1 VSRERIRLLVLALL
15 ALAVTVAIV
24 ALIGQAARYAHLIK
38 LLKGADYRWL
48 AVCAVG
54 EVVAY
59 GGFIFAYQA
68 IAQAR
73 GGPQLTIGVVARVV
87 GLSFGA
93 FSVATA
99 IGGLSVDFW
108 ALHEA
113 GESTR
118 NASARIIALETLRWA
133 VLALAT
139 SMAGILALLGVG
151 PRFSWIVCAAWV
163 AVTSFCFATGLW
175 ISAPARADR
184 FITVTGGPV
193 RTALAVAVAALVLIR
208 RVITTPGQVRL
219 RAVGGGAL
227 FWLGELVCAYAAI
240 RAFGASV
247 APLPLLLG
255 YTTGYV
261 ANGLP
266 LPVGGAGSVDAAL
279 TGGFVLAGVP
289 LSAALLGAVAFRVF
303 SFWLPALIAAFSV
316 ATMHGLRSRLRQ
328 VARTRGAER
337 RPADGVTEPPVAEP
351 GRPGSAPA
359 RDGVDR

>member
-1 VSRERIRLLVLALL
+1 LLGLALL
-15 ALAVTVAIV
+15 ALAATVAIV
-24 ALIGQAARYAHLIK
+24 LLIGQAAHYAHLIK

-48 AVCAVG
+48 AVCAAG
-54 EVVAY
+54 EILAY

-68 IAQAR
+68 MAQAC
-73 GGPQLTIGVVARVV
+73 GGPRMTIGVVARVV

-113 GESTR
+113 GESPR
-118 NASARIIALETLRWA
+118 DASARIIALETLRWA
-133 VLALAT
+133 ILALAT
-139 SMAGILALLGVG
+139 SLAGILTLIGVG
-151 PRFSWIVCAAWV
+151 PHVSWIVCTAWL
-163 AVTSFCFATGLW
+163 AVTVFCFAAGLW
-175 ISAPARADR
+175 ISAPGRAAR
-184 FITVTGGPV
+184 FIGATGGPL
-193 RTALAVAVAALVLIR
+193 RTGLAVAVSALVLIR
-208 RVITTPGQVRL
+208 RVISRPGAVRL
-219 RAVGGGAL
+219 RAVAGGAL
-227 FWLGELVCAYAAI
+227 FWVGELVCAWAAI

-266 LPVGGAGSVDAAL
+266 LPLGGAGGVDAAL

-303 SFWLPALIAAFSV
+303 SFWLPALIAVLSV
-316 ATMHGLRSRLRQ
+316 ATMRGLRSRLRQ
-328 VARTRGAER
+328 IARARAGHPGFQSGATEPRAAGPR
-337 RPADGVTEPPVAEP
+337 RPV
-351 GRPGSAPA
+351 
-359 RDGVDR
+359 

>member
-1 VSRERIRLLVLALL
+1 MSRERIRLLGLALL
-15 ALAVTVAIV
+15 AVAATVAIV
-24 ALIGQAARYAHLIK
+24 LLIGQAAHYAHLIK

-54 EVVAY
+54 EIVAY
-59 GGFIFAYQA
+59 AGFIFAYQA
-68 IAQAR
+68 MAEAC
-73 GGPQLTIGVVARVV
+73 GGPRLSIGLTARVV

-139 SMAGILALLGVG
+139 SVAGIAVALGIG
-151 PRFSWIVCAAWV
+151 PHVSWIVGAAWL
-163 AVTSFCFATGLW
+163 AVTVFCFAVGLW
-175 ISAPARADR
+175 ISAPGRADR
-184 FITVTGGPV
+184 FTGATGGPL
-193 RTALAVAVAALVLIR
+193 TTGLAVAVSALVLIR
-208 RVITTPGQVRL
+208 RVISRPGTGRL
-219 RAVGGGAL
+219 RAVGGGAM
-227 FWLGELVCAYAAI
+227 FWAGELVCAWAAI

-266 LPVGGAGSVDAAL
+266 LPVGGAGGVDAAL

-303 SFWLPALIAAFSV
+303 SFWLPALIAVLSV
-316 ATMHGLRSRLRQ
+316 ATMHGLRSRLRE
-328 VARTRGAER
+328 VARARDHSDLA
-337 RPADGVTEPPVAEP
+337 TEPPVAEP
-351 GRPGSAPA
+351 RRPE
-359 RDGVDR
+359 